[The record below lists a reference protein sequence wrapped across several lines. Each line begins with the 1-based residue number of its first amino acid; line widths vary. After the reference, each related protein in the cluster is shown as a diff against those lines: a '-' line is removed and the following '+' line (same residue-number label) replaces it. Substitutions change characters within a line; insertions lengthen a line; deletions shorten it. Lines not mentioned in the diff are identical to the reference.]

1 MTNEEKVNVVNKF
14 EEIVQRFADSHNF
27 RYEIQDNLIRINGDV
42 FSRDAMLFYIFGF
55 VDGEIYQAQKLMS
68 SMIDTKGE

>member
-1 MTNEEKVNVVNKF
+1 MDKKF

-27 RYEIQDNLIRINGDV
+27 NYEIEDNLIRINGDV

-55 VDGEIYQAQKLMS
+55 VDGEIYQAQKLMN
-68 SMIDTKGE
+68 SMMNVEGE